1 MPQIDQVLGL
11 FLLAGMWIGVFLSV
25 RLGGR
30 RVSLILEL
38 PSALP
43 AAGRALSGARSSDLN
58 GRAAASAF
66 SWIRPFLGGFLLLFG
81 AGWTARVASGPLLT
95 GISQLSGTG
104 IFSGQTILSALLF
117 LGTAFSSAILINRR
131 QQRNEH
137 RYQNGRNQQNE
148 RNQQVEADEDERK
161 AGNVQ

>member
-1 MPQIDQVLGL
+1 MLQIDQVLGL

-38 PSALP
+38 PP
-43 AAGRALSGARSSDLN
+43 DPN
-58 GRAAASAF
+58 GRAAASTF

-117 LGTAFSSAILINRR
+117 LGTAFSSAILINRG
-131 QQRNEH
+131 QQRNER
-137 RYQNGRNQQNE
+137 RYQNGWNRQNE
-148 RNQQVEADEDERK
+148 RNLHVETDEDERK
-161 AGNVQ
+161 AGNIQ